1 MIKRIIN
8 ILLFVALSACSAA
21 LPQNQPSTTQKLP
34 TPVVRVTSVPPISQ
48 TLDEY
53 QARLAAADYTGLHS
67 LVSANVQQTLGAE
80 EFSAKY
86 AAAYDAMTLA
96 ELRIIQV
103 GQPVTV
109 GDSASVTLKME
120 YVTNLFGT
128 FEREVV
134 LPLVLEDIGW
144 RIAWEESLIFPDL
157 KGGLRLQLDSSS
169 PSRGF
174 ILDNQLEPLVSQTEV
189 VAIGVIP
196 NQIVEDTEG
205 VLITTLADLTGK
217 YPGMIKALYD
227 DKRGTDWYIPVG
239 EASLEEINKQFGLL
253 SALGGVV
260 MSQYTSRY
268 YFENGIAPQ
277 TVGYVSP
284 ISQEQLQNYLRKGY
298 LRSAVVGQTGIERW
312 GEETLAGKPGGSLYL
327 VDASGVVVST
337 LGKSDPVQSSSIAL
351 TLDKNLQMQAQ
362 LALGGYN
369 GAIAVVERDT
379 GRVLALAS
387 SPKYDPN
394 LFDPNNVNSGYSL
407 GELMNDPRTPLL
419 DRSVNGQYPLGSV
432 FKVITFAA
440 ALESETYTTETKY
453 ECGYEW
459 NELPDRTLYDWTW
472 EKYQK
477 EFAATGEGTTRPS
490 GELTLTGALMRSCN
504 PYFYHIGLD
513 LYNQGR
519 VSAIATMARGFGLG
533 SPTGIGAVEES
544 AGAIIDPPTPLDA
557 VNQSIGQ
564 GDVLVTPLQVANFM
578 AAIGNGGT
586 LYRPQ
591 LIEKV
596 VYASGA
602 TNQVFSPEAKGVL
615 PIRPET
621 LAALRAAMQE
631 VVRNPRGTADNRF
644 TNLKTPV
651 YGKTGTAQNNTGLPH
666 AWFAGYTDANNPALP
681 DIAIAVII
689 ENSGE
694 GSEYGAPVFKRVV
707 EAYFNGRPLSPYWW
721 EANIGVTRTPTPLVT
736 ETPKPE

>member
-1 MIKRIIN
+1 MKKRLIN
-8 ILLFVALSACSAA
+8 LLLLLALAACSTA
-21 LPQNQPSTTQKLP
+21 LPSSQPSNIENLP

-48 TLDEY
+48 TIDEY
-53 QARLAAADYTGLHS
+53 VAKLAGADYVGLYS
-67 LVSANVQQTLGAE
+67 LVSASDQQSLSVDDFT
-80 EFSAKY
+80 AKY
-86 AAAYDAMTLA
+86 TSAYDALTLA
-96 ELRIIQV
+96 ELRFTQV
-103 GQPVTV
+103 DEPVIVDNT
-109 GDSASVTLKME
+109 ASVALKME
-120 YVTNLFGT
+120 YLTNLFGK

-134 LPLVLEDIGW
+134 LPLVLEDSGW
-144 RIAWEESLIFPDL
+144 RIVWDESLIFPDL

-169 PSRGF
+169 PLRGF
-174 ILDNQLEPLVSQTEV
+174 ILDNKLDPLVSQTEV

-284 ISQEQLQNYLRKGY
+284 ISQEQLQEYLRKGY
-298 LRSAVVGQTGIERW
+298 LRSAVVGQTGIEKW
-312 GEETLAGKPGGSLYL
+312 GEETLAGKPGGTLYL

-337 LGKSDPVQSSSIAL
+337 LGKSEPTQSSSIAL

-387 SPKYDPN
+387 SPKFDPN

-407 GELMNDPRTPLL
+407 GELMNDTRTPLL

-440 ALESETYTTETKY
+440 ALESETYTPETLY
-453 ECGYEW
+453 QCGYEW

-477 EFAATGEGTTRPS
+477 ELAATGEGSTRPS

-513 LYNQGR
+513 LFNQGR
-519 VSAIATMARGFGLG
+519 VTAIANLARGFGLG
-533 SPTGIGAVEES
+533 SLTGIEVVNES
-544 AGAIIDPPTPLDA
+544 AGAIIDPPTQLDA

-591 LIEKV
+591 LIEKL
-596 VYASGA
+596 VYTSGA
-602 TNQVFSPEAKGVL
+602 TIQVFEPEVKVVL

-621 LAALRAAMQE
+621 LAALRFAMQE
-631 VVRNPRGTADNRF
+631 VVRNPRGTAYNRF
-644 TNLKTPV
+644 TNLKTPI
-651 YGKTGTAQNNTGLPH
+651 YGKTGTAQNNNGLPH

-689 ENSGE
+689 ENAGE

-721 EANIGVTRTPTPLVT
+721 ESNIGVTRTPTPLVT